1 VARWG
6 GDEFLV
12 GLWHAEEGP
21 PAERVLG
28 RVAEVLRENPVV
40 LPNGEEAL
48 LPFSGGIGRWRP
60 GDDAGTLLSKADEA
74 LYRAKAKGG
83 DTIEHA
89 D

>member
-1 VARWG
+1 
-6 GDEFLV
+6 LV
-12 GLWHAEEGP
+12 GLWHAEEEGP

-40 LPNGEEAL
+40 LPKGEEVL
-48 LPFSGGIGRWRP
+48 LTFSGGVVRWQT
-60 GDDAGTLLSKADEA
+60 GDDSGTLLSKADDA
-74 LYRAKAKGG
+74 LHRAKAKGG